1 MSDYIEVPSDEIR
14 NIGNKLMDINGILL
28 TIMGCH

>member
-1 MSDYIEVPSDEIR
+1 MSNYIEVPSDEIR
-14 NIGNKLMDINGILL
+14 NIDNKLMDINGILL

>member
-1 MSDYIEVPSDEIR
+1 MSDYIEIPSDEIR

-28 TIMGCH
+28 TVMD

>member
-1 MSDYIEVPSDEIR
+1 MSDYIEIPSDEIR

-28 TIMGCH
+28 TIMD